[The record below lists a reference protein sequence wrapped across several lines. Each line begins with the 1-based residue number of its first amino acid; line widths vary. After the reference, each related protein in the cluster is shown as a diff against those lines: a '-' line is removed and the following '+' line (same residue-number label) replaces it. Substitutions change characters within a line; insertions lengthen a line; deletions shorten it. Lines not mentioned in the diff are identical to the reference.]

1 MPHPTSLSVL
11 QTTMGIFYVDFL
23 LDMFSAAEQT
33 DAASIAP
40 WELVPFHTTAG
51 NFDFGIDDATFGAV
65 AQMVEYQ
72 HERVRPLP

>member
-1 MPHPTSLSVL
+1 MAAQSTYA
-11 QTTMGIFYVDFL
+11 GISYVDFL
-23 LDMFSAAEQT
+23 LDMFSAAEDT

-40 WELVPFHTTAG
+40 WELVPYHTTAG

-72 HERVRPLP
+72 HQRVRC